1 MDFLQLAEEFYR
13 AYDDLPS
20 CPPPK
25 DGGRPQHVAAGGQAS
40 IPAIDDELCLEARG
54 SVRLELGGA
63 GLDVETSCPDA
74 HRASI
79 EPLSYCIAKTA
90 FGIIPWMPFVPS
102 TTWVT

>member
-1 MDFLQLAEEFYR
+1 MVERTTPGAAARSFDTRFCNLP
-13 AYDDLPS
+13 LPS
-20 CPPPK
+20 PEISC
-25 DGGRPQHVAAGGQAS
+25 S
-40 IPAIDDELCLEARG
+40 ILPSVRALAHDELCFGARG
-54 SVRLELGGA
+54 TISLELGGA
-63 GLDVETSCPDA
+63 GLDVEPSCPDA